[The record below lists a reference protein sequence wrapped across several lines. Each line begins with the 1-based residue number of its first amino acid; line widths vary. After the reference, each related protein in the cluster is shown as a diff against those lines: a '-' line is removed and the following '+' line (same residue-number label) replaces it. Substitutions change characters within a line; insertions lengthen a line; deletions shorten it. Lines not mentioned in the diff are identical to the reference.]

1 MHSNVTDSDRLS
13 LFQNMQKIAKFPR
26 TFRDGRYGGGGG
38 GRGMEGVTGSWGGGV
53 PETNSLTA
61 PAVLLLLE

>member
-38 GRGMEGVTGSWGGGV
+38 GAGGWRGSLEVGVGEYLKQT
-53 PETNSLTA
+53 PSLHQ
-61 PAVLLLLE
+61 LFFYF